1 MQFGLT
7 ETQQV
12 LKSSA
17 REFFSTECPWG
28 EVRRLMNTGTAYDAT
43 LWQKMAQQGWTG
55 IIFPEEYGGL
65 GLGMVDMAVALEE
78 MGRALLPG
86 PYFSTVLLAGAAI
99 ESAGNAAQK
108 KRYLSRISMGEARAT
123 VALLENK
130 PRWEPEAVQ
139 VRARLTLNGWE
150 LDGRKLFVTD
160 AGSADFL
167 VCVARRDGDL
177 GLYIVPRGARG
188 LTIELI
194 PSIDDTRKL
203 YRVDFE
209 SVEVAEPDFLAIG
222 NSAEEALRRTL
233 AIAAAGLTA
242 EMVGGMQRVMEITVE
257 YAKAR
262 KQFSKPVGQFQAVQH
277 LCADMLL
284 LTESSR
290 SAAYYAAWALQQH
303 APAAAVAVSVAK
315 SYASDAYREVGN
327 RGIQVH
333 GGMGFTWE
341 NHVHLY
347 YKRAKASEVM
357 FGDAAYHREQIAR
370 LVIDRAPSG
379 GRTPAEPHDAMV
391 SSRTAPTMPG
401 I

>member
-194 PSIDDTRKL
+194 PRSTTRANCTGSISNPSKSRNRTSWQSEIRRRK
-203 YRVDFE
+203 RFAAPWQ
-209 SVEVAEPDFLAIG
+209 SPPPDSPRRWSGAC
-222 NSAEEALRRTL
+222 SASW
-233 AIAAAGLTA
+233 
-242 EMVGGMQRVMEITVE
+242 
-257 YAKAR
+257 K
-262 KQFSKPVGQFQAVQH
+262 
-277 LCADMLL
+277 
-284 LTESSR
+284 SR
-290 SAAYYAAWALQQH
+290 
-303 APAAAVAVSVAK
+303 
-315 SYASDAYREVGN
+315 
-327 RGIQVH
+327 
-333 GGMGFTWE
+333 
-341 NHVHLY
+341 
-347 YKRAKASEVM
+347 
-357 FGDAAYHREQIAR
+357 
-370 LVIDRAPSG
+370 
-379 GRTPAEPHDAMV
+379 
-391 SSRTAPTMPG
+391 
-401 I
+401 